1 MIFDESKNIEKV
13 IQYHTM
19 SLSKQLMPSSSAMA
33 NKGVQK
39 STSGCVMWAKKHALV
54 HISLN

>member
-1 MIFDESKNIEKV
+1 
-13 IQYHTM
+13 
-19 SLSKQLMPSSSAMA
+19 MPSSSAMVP